1 MIVPYGS
8 NLWDVAL
15 FTGIENAMSIVV
27 LTTDWDSDLSDLWVT
42 NVTLVEQKNV
52 EIIEYKPKIS
62 PIEYTFKTRSNQSQ
76 FDLAIQLYADVS
88 KALLLGYEMD
98 STVPIGSEFK
108 RTTTDYTKIFTNK
121 IIKDSI
127 IYSTDLSILD
137 TNNDVETFK
146 ILTELIEPIITE
158 SSDNLI
164 TE

>member
-1 MIVPYGS
+1 MIVPYGA
-8 NLWDVAL
+8 NLWDIAL
-15 FTGIENAMSIVV
+15 FTGIENAVSIVL

-42 NVTLVEQKNV
+42 NISLVEQKDV
-52 EIIEYKPKIS
+52 EIIEHKPKIS

-108 RTTTDYTKIFTNK
+108 RTTTDYIKIFTNK

>member
-1 MIVPYGS
+1 MIIPYGS
-8 NLWDVAL
+8 NIWDNAI
-15 FTGIENAMSIVV
+15 FTGIENAISIVQ
-27 LTTDWDSDLSDLWVT
+27 LTTDWDSDLSDLWITDVPLIE
-42 NVTLVEQKNV
+42 NKNI

-62 PIEYTFKTRSNQSQ
+62 PIEYTFKTLSNQSQ

-98 STVPIGSEFK
+98 STVPIGAEFK

-121 IIKDSI
+121 IIKDSL
-127 IYSTDLSILD
+127 IYSTELSILD